1 MHVVNPKYITRDLMY
16 ARRIRRAFSDRRM
29 VQGFI
34 VNRRHEPT
42 LYNILCG
49 LRILK
54 DDLSDIKI
62 KTPRQAIMN
71 RQQLAEE
78 MLLLTNVGFSDQG
91 IGFSLL
97 ETESQKEEEK
107 NPNIIDEDDFQN
119 TFNQLQT
126 GEQNFLSD
134 EDTIYELD
142 EDKELARNNNNV
154 LYVSNNPDASFVA
167 SQLHLINSR
176 SEFRTRNKYY
186 K

>member
-1 MHVVNPKYITRDLMY
+1 MHIVNPEFITKDLMY
-16 ARRIRRAFSDRRM
+16 ARRIRKAFSDRRM
-29 VQGFI
+29 VQGLI
-34 VNRRHEPT
+34 VNKRHEPT

-54 DDLSDIKI
+54 DDLLDTRI
-62 KTPRQAIMN
+62 KTPRQVNIN

-78 MLLLTNVGFSDQG
+78 MLLLTNVGFSDHG
-91 IGFSLL
+91 IAFSLL

-107 NPNIIDEDDFQN
+107 NPNIIDEEEFQN

-126 GEQNFLSD
+126 GEQSFLSD

-142 EDKELARNNNNV
+142 EDKELARNNV
-154 LYVSNNPDASFVA
+154 FYVSDNADASFVA
-167 SQLHLINSR
+167 SRLHLINSK
-176 SEFRTRNKYY
+176 SAFHTRNKYY